1 MLTIRFF
8 RIGKKNQPSYKIV
21 VTDKRN
27 APSGGL
33 FKEEVGFYNPI
44 TKEKSLKGERIKHW
58 ISKGAQPSDTAYN
71 LFVKEGIIEG
81 KKVSVLKKSK
91 KKKETPAE
99 APKEEVKPE
108 TSKEEPK
115 TEEIAP
121 VEEKPKEET
130 PKQEVPVE
138 EAKSEAPKE
147 EPKTEET
154 SPVEEKPKEEVD
166 KKE

>member
-8 RIGKKNQPSYKIV
+8 RIGKKNQPSYKVV

-44 TKEKSLKGERIKHW
+44 TKEKSLNGERIKYW
-58 ISKGAQPSDTAYN
+58 ISKGAQPSDTAHN

-91 KKKETPAE
+91 KKKEV
-99 APKEEVKPE
+99 PKEEVSAE
-108 TSKEEPK
+108 ASKEEIKAEEVPAEIPKEEKPVEEVK
-115 TEEIAP
+115 TEEVPKEEAP
-121 VEEKPKEET
+121 VEEKPKEE
-130 PKQEVPVE
+130 
-138 EAKSEAPKE
+138 A
-147 EPKTEET
+147 
-154 SPVEEKPKEEVD
+154 PKEEVD
-166 KKE
+166 KRE